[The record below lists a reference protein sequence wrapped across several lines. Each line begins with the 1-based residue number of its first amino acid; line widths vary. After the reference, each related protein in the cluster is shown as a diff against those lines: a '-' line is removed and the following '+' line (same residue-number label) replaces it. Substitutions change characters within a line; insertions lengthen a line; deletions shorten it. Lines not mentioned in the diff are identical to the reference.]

1 MARSVTVPGNPGT
14 GSGPS
19 GGGVAPALPNSEA
32 QVGVRRGHA
41 EGREPGWRVPG
52 PRRRQP
58 RPGRSADSGLAA
70 PASPRPPA
78 PQPLPLRRGS
88 PPCRRPGSRRSAR
101 SPWRRA
107 IRTARPAQRC
117 SASRTAR
124 STTPRSTWDV
134 ALAAARAGPHSP
146 PGDRRPAATAAATPQ
161 TAPPA
166 GSRRERHTCGLEG
179 GGGGGTWLGARES
192 GSTAPNATPGYGAP
206 ERTRLI

>member
-1 MARSVTVPGNPGT
+1 M
-14 GSGPS
+14 
-19 GGGVAPALPNSEA
+19 APALPNSEA

-70 PASPRPPA
+70 PAFPRPPA

-146 PGDRRPAATAAATPQ
+146 PGDRRRAATAAATPQ

-166 GSRRERHTCGLEG
+166 GSRRERHTGGGEG